1 MIFAQ
6 ALYYHK
12 TLLHSKS
19 VVTYFFCP
27 PVIRMTPIMWN
38 IDTIGISGTI
48 KTIFKLNPMYYIVQ
62 GYRDTL
68 INGVWFWQRPEL
80 TLYFWI
86 FTVGV
91 FVLGRVVFK
100 RLKPHFADIL

>member
-1 MIFAQ
+1 MDDA
-6 ALYYHK
+6 YH
-12 TLLHSKS
+12 
-19 VVTYFFCP
+19 VEY
-27 PVIRMTPIMWN
+27 RY
-38 IDTIGISGTI
+38 IGISGTV